1 MAAARK
7 CDRCGSYYEK
17 GVVNMYKYEE
27 DGVLYPVNAI
37 RIGLWNAKI
46 KKWKNVC
53 LANDLCPDCAKVIT
67 EAIFECEKGEN
78 LLKTIKFEPKKE
90 EEKGEN

>member
-17 GVVNMYKYEE
+17 GVANMYKYEE

-37 RIGLWNAKI
+37 RIGLWNAKSR
-46 KKWKNVC
+46 NGRTYASQTTSVRH
-53 LANDLCPDCAKVIT
+53 A
-67 EAIFECEKGEN
+67 
-78 LLKTIKFEPKKE
+78 PK
-90 EEKGEN
+90 